1 MAHTYNM
8 DKKPY
13 ETIIQAHPEFKGV
26 IHKNSWD
33 FIGHSDKGTVNHLKD
48 SWISNSRKNVT
59 NKLWKKHGSIH
70 EHCAGIGFNKA
81 LIAVG
86 AGQSFNTNK
95 HILKQI
101 HDHDSRK
108 DWEDRDFIIVSSNH
122 QFKPLLEMGII
133 PDFVMLADA
142 SDVTKDQLTKDIPK
156 KAQGCIL
163 LAGLHCSPKLL
174 RTWNAQGRDIKFYL
188 THSEGLPEV
197 FEETTG
203 KKPEPYIILQGGN
216 VLNSTWSIGL
226 KHFRSSVFMAM
237 GNDLSFPLNED
248 VEKKR
253 DTYYADGDYSTN
265 DAVTG
270 TGRDEAN
277 STKQWMGFKIKD
289 SVIYD
294 ASGLRNGY
302 DTDLDYVGTTYT
314 LWVYKTWL
322 EANILGNDNKGIPY
336 HYFNC
341 SEGGIAGVMCKKD
354 TRKELDLKKNWFMLD
369 DVCKRWKTRR
379 LEDAAAKFIK
389 TKEMMKWR
397 SKNPKNIHV
406 LNATAS

>member
-1 MAHTYNM
+1 MAHTNKM
-8 DKKPY
+8 KKKSY
-13 ETIIQAHPEFKGV
+13 ETIVEDHPEFEGV

-33 FIGHSDKGTVNHLKD
+33 FIGISDKGTVSHLNHL
-48 SWISNSRKNVT
+48 WVSNSRKNVA
-59 NKLWKKHGSIH
+59 NKLWKKHGAIH
-70 EHCAGIGFNKA
+70 GNCTGIGANKA
-81 LIAVG
+81 VIAVG

-95 HILKQI
+95 HVLKQL
-101 HDHDSRK
+101 HDFDSRK
-108 DWEDRDFIIVSSNH
+108 DWAERDFIIVSSNH
-122 QFKPLLEMGII
+122 QFKPLLKMGII

-156 KAQGCIL
+156 EAQGCIL
-163 LAGLHCSPKLL
+163 LAGIHCSPKLL

-197 FEETTG
+197 FKETTG
-203 KKPEPYIILQGGN
+203 LKPEPFIILQGGN

-226 KHFRSSVFMAM
+226 KHFGSSVFMAL
-237 GNDLSFPLNED
+237 GNDLSFPLSED

-253 DTYYADGDYSTN
+253 DKYYADGDYSTN
-265 DAVTG
+265 TG

-289 SVIYD
+289 SIAYGP
-294 ASGLRNGY
+294 SGLHKGH
-302 DTDLDYVGTTYT
+302 DIELDYVGTTYT

-322 EANILGNDNKGIPY
+322 EANVLGNNNMGKPY

-354 TRKELDLKKNWFMLD
+354 TKKGLELKKNWFMMD
-369 DVCKRWKTRR
+369 DVCKRWKTMR
-379 LEDAAAKFIK
+379 LEDAAAQFIK
-389 TKEMMKWR
+389 TKDMMKWQNQ
-397 SKNPKNIHV
+397 NPKNMHV
-406 LNATAS
+406 LHAAVN